1 VSRWADEAAQLDRDD
16 PLARWRDEFVIPD
29 PDLAYLDGNS
39 LGMPP
44 KRAIDEV
51 TRVMTEEWAGGLIGS
66 WDHWLDLPMTVGDEL
81 APLLGA
87 PAGTVVI
94 HDSVTVDLHQLV
106 HVALAL
112 RPERRAIVV
121 PSDDFPTIRYVVD
134 GIAGAT
140 GHDVRHAVEDL
151 DDVAVVVRSLVD
163 YRTAE
168 TLDLAAETARYHD
181 AGALV
186 VWDLSHAAGVLDLD
200 LTDAEVDLAV
210 GCTYKFLN
218 GGPGAPAFSFVSEH
232 LIGEVDPPLRGWF
245 GARDQF
251 EMSDRY
257 EPRPDV
263 GRLLLGTP
271 GILGLTAARVGIGIT
286 ADAGIGAIA
295 DKARRLTGLALEM
308 CDDLGLTSTTP
319 HDPGRRGA
327 HVAVVHP
334 AAQALTDALARDH
347 GVIADFRTPDVVRLG
362 CSPLTT
368 RFTDVARALTT
379 LARL

>member
-1 VSRWADEAAQLDRDD
+1 VSRWADEAAQLDLDD

-121 PSDDFPTIRYVVD
+121 PSDDFPTVRYVVD

-319 HDPGRRGA
+319 HDPARRGA

-334 AAQALTDALARDH
+334 EAKALTDALARDH

>member
-251 EMSDRY
+251 EMSDR
-257 EPRPDV
+257 
-263 GRLLLGTP
+263 
-271 GILGLTAARVGIGIT
+271 
-286 ADAGIGAIA
+286 
-295 DKARRLTGLALEM
+295 
-308 CDDLGLTSTTP
+308 
-319 HDPGRRGA
+319 
-327 HVAVVHP
+327 
-334 AAQALTDALARDH
+334 
-347 GVIADFRTPDVVRLG
+347 
-362 CSPLTT
+362 
-368 RFTDVARALTT
+368 
-379 LARL
+379 